1 MITGREGLLVFLVSL
16 CPVLVI
22 SCSCPVWPVN
32 RMETLKQA
40 LDYSRQVYSAVVL
53 GATCSCFSGNGTMD
67 CRRYSEES
75 DIYTVDVINRV
86 VEIDTRNSDPNY
98 YFKTCTE
105 AESNCLAVGK
115 PAKYVRGFKNGLQQ
129 ISFV

>member
-1 MITGREGLLVFLVSL
+1 
-16 CPVLVI
+16 
-22 SCSCPVWPVN
+22 
-32 RMETLKQA
+32 METLKQA

-67 CRRYSEES
+67 CRRYSYSEES

-86 VEIDTRNSDPNY
+86 VGIDTRNLDPNFS
-98 YFKTCTE
+98 FKTCTE

-115 PAKYVRGFKNGLQQ
+115 PAKYVCG
-129 ISFV
+129 